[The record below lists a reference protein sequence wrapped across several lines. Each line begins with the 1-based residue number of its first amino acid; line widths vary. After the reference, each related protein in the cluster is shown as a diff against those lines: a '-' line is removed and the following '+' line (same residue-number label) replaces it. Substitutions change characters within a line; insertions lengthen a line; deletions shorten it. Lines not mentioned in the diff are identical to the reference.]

1 MNPVLLFDWN
11 RTLLDG
17 APALLQTTNAIL
29 NRHGRATIHMDTFRK
44 HCDVLLSLL
53 YRSLGMSRDEVAEV
67 DRDGSAASHEPYEP
81 LADKADLREGPHR
94 LLELARREAAL
105 SIIVSNHIVAP
116 LRSQLRRLGIDN
128 YINEVLAFES
138 RTTQYQSMGNG
149 ERLRLYMQKNNL
161 EPASI
166 FIIGDMPSKWT
177 LHAILGL
184 NAYGSP
190 AVLFRIRA
198 CTRRILTTRLTT
210 IMSYCR
216 PYKGTAS
223 FRMHQS

>member
-1 MNPVLLFDWN
+1 MNPVLVFDWN
-11 RTLLDG
+11 GTLLDD
-17 APALLQTTNAIL
+17 AHALLQTTNAIL
-29 NRHGRATIHMDTFRK
+29 DRFVRATIHMDTLRK

-67 DRDGSAASHEPYEP
+67 DRDGSAACHETYEP
-81 LADKADLREGPHR
+81 LAREGPHR

-105 SIIVSNHIVAP
+105 SIIVNNHIVAP

-138 RTTQYQSMGNG
+138 CTTQYRSMGNG

-184 NAYGSP
+184 KAYGSP

-210 IMSYCR
+210 IMSYR
-216 PYKGTAS
+216 RSYKGTAS
-223 FRMHQS
+223 FRMYKS

>member
-1 MNPVLLFDWN
+1 MNLVLVFDWN
-11 RTLLDG
+11 GTLLDD
-17 APALLQTTNAIL
+17 AHALLQTTNAIL
-29 NRHGRATIHMDTFRK
+29 DRFVRATIHMDTLRK

-67 DRDGSAASHEPYEP
+67 DRDGSAACHETYEP
-81 LADKADLREGPHR
+81 LASKADLREGPHR
-94 LLELARREAAL
+94 LFELARREAAL
-105 SIIVSNHIVAP
+105 SIIVNNHIVAP
-116 LRSQLRRLGIDN
+116 LRSQWRRLRIDN

-138 RTTQYQSMGNG
+138 CTTQYRSMGNG

-166 FIIGDMPSKWT
+166 FIAGDMPSKWT

-184 NAYGSP
+184 KAYGSP

-210 IMSYCR
+210 IMSYR
-216 PYKGTAS
+216 RSYKGTAS
-223 FRMHQS
+223 FRMYKS

>member
-1 MNPVLLFDWN
+1 MNPVLVFDWN
-11 RTLLDG
+11 GTLLDG
-17 APALLQTTNAIL
+17 SHALLQTTNAIL
-29 NRHGRATIHMDTFRK
+29 DRYGRATIHMDTFRK

-67 DRDGSAASHEPYEP
+67 DRDGSAASHETYEP

-184 NAYGSP
+184 KAYGSP

-210 IMSYCR
+210 IMSYR
-216 PYKGTAS
+216 RSYKGTAS
-223 FRMHQS
+223 FRMYKS

>member
-1 MNPVLLFDWN
+1 MNLVLVFDWN
-11 RTLLDG
+11 GTLLDD
-17 APALLQTTNAIL
+17 AHALLQTTNAIL
-29 NRHGRATIHMDTFRK
+29 DRFVRATIHMDTLRK

-67 DRDGSAASHEPYEP
+67 DRDGSAACHETYEP
-81 LADKADLREGPHR
+81 LASKADLREGPHR

-105 SIIVSNHIVAP
+105 SIIVNNHIVAP
-116 LRSQLRRLGIDN
+116 LRSQWRRLRIDN

-138 RTTQYQSMGNG
+138 CTTQYRSMGNG

-166 FIIGDMPSKWT
+166 FIAGDMPPKWT

-184 NAYGSP
+184 KAYGSP

-210 IMSYCR
+210 IMSYR
-216 PYKGTAS
+216 RSYKGTAS
-223 FRMHQS
+223 FRMYKS

>member
-1 MNPVLLFDWN
+1 MNPVLVFNWNGTQLDDAHALF
-11 RTLLDG
+11 
-17 APALLQTTNAIL
+17 QTTNASL
-29 NRHGRATIHMDTFRK
+29 DRFGRATIHMDTFRK

-53 YRSLGMSRDEVAEV
+53 YRSLGTSRDEVAEV
-67 DRDGSAASHEPYEP
+67 DRDVSAASHETYEP
-81 LADKADLREGPHR
+81 LADKADLRDGPHR

-105 SIIVSNHIVAP
+105 SIIVSNYIVAP
-116 LRSQLRRLGIDN
+116 LRPQLRRLGIDN
-128 YINEVLAFES
+128 HINEVLAFES

-149 ERLRLYMQKNNL
+149 ERLRLYMQKDDL

-166 FIIGDMPSKWT
+166 FIIGDMPAKWT
-177 LHAILGL
+177 LHAFLGPK
-184 NAYGSP
+184 AYGSP

-223 FRMHQS
+223 FRMHKS

>member
-1 MNPVLLFDWN
+1 MNPVLVFDWN
-11 RTLLDG
+11 GTLLDD
-17 APALLQTTNAIL
+17 AHALLQTTNAIL
-29 NRHGRATIHMDTFRK
+29 DRFVRATIHMDTLRK

-67 DRDGSAASHEPYEP
+67 DRDGSAASHETYEP
-81 LADKADLREGPHR
+81 LASKADLREGPHR

-105 SIIVSNHIVAP
+105 SIIVNNHIVAP

-138 RTTQYQSMGNG
+138 CTTQYRSMGNG
-149 ERLRLYMQKNNL
+149 ERLRLHMQKNNL

-184 NAYGSP
+184 KAYGSP

-198 CTRRILTTRLTT
+198 CTRRLTTRLTT
-210 IMSYCR
+210 IMSYR
-216 PYKGTAS
+216 RSYKGTAS
-223 FRMHQS
+223 FRMYKS

>member
-1 MNPVLLFDWN
+1 MNPVLVFDWN
-11 RTLLDG
+11 GTQLDD
-17 APALLQTTNAIL
+17 AHALLQTTNAIL
-29 NRHGRATIHMDTFRK
+29 DRFGRATIHMDTFRK

-67 DRDGSAASHEPYEP
+67 GRDGSAASHETYEP

-94 LLELARREAAL
+94 HLELARREAAL

-128 YINEVLAFES
+128 HINEVLAFES

-161 EPASI
+161 EPAST
-166 FIIGDMPSKWT
+166 SSS
-177 LHAILGL
+177 AICRRNGH
-184 NAYGSP
+184 
-190 AVLFRIRA
+190 
-198 CTRRILTTRLTT
+198 CTHFSDPKRMDRRRFCFGFALARGE
-210 IMSYCR
+210 S
-216 PYKGTAS
+216 
-223 FRMHQS
+223 